1 MGWSSASAYLH
12 SVKECNELG
21 SCSFSRSVHS
31 IASGLSHMLPVELC
45 QTLLLAACEPVAP
58 LPPESLVRFIALPL
72 EVVHSARKATL
83 TGL

>member
-1 MGWSSASAYLH
+1 
-12 SVKECNELG
+12 
-21 SCSFSRSVHS
+21 
-31 IASGLSHMLPVELC
+31 MLPVELC